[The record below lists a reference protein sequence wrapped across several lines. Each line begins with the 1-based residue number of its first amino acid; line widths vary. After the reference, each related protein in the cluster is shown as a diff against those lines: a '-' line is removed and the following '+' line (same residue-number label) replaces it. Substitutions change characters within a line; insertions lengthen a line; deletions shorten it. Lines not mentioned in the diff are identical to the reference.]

1 MDASDGLSRLLD
13 HTGLRARTF
22 YTGALCGL
30 HAFHAAEGVGHLHVV
45 RAGTVRIMGAQR
57 MVIEGPALL
66 FYPRPLDHRLD
77 VPSGVTAE
85 VLCASVSYDA
95 GMDNALVRA
104 LPALVVVPL
113 DGAPGLAPTLEL
125 LFTQARM
132 EGIGRQAMLDRLCDV
147 VLIQIVRHAIERGW
161 IARGLLTGLAHPR
174 LGKTLTAMLDAP
186 GEAWTLETMAARAN
200 LSRSSFA
207 RHFRETVGATP
218 AALLA
223 QVRIGLAQRL
233 LRQGK
238 PLATVAQTVGYGS
251 QPALSRA
258 FIRETGIAPS
268 DWLRQQITK

>member
-1 MDASDGLSRLLD
+1 MDAADGLSRLLG

-22 YTGALCGL
+22 YTGVLCGL

-45 RAGTVRIMGAQR
+45 RAGTVRIMAAQR
-57 MVIEGPALL
+57 MVIEEPALL

-95 GMDNALVRA
+95 GIDNALVRG

-113 DGAPGLAPTLEL
+113 DVAPGLAPTLEL
-125 LFTQARM
+125 LFAEADR

-147 VLIQIVRHAIERGW
+147 VLIQIVRHAIEQGW
-161 IARGLLTGLAHPR
+161 VARGLLAGLAHPR
-174 LGKTLTAMLDAP
+174 LGKALAAMLDAP
-186 GEAWTLETMAARAN
+186 GEVWTLEMMAAQAN

-223 QVRIGLAQRL
+223 QIRIGLAQRL

-258 FIRETGIAPS
+258 FIRETGITPS
-268 DWLRQQITK
+268 DWLRQQIT